1 MLRLK
6 YVGKLS
12 HQGIAAALGISKGV
26 VTKYAGLANAAGL
39 SSEQGQPINEAQL
52 HKRLTFFFSLQSI

>member
-12 HQGIAAALGISKGV
+12 HERIAAALGISKGV
-26 VTKYAGLANAAGL
+26 VHQVRRPGQCRGPFLGAGPAHERGPAPQAADL
-39 SSEQGQPINEAQL
+39 
-52 HKRLTFFFSLQSI
+52 